1 MSDGKMR
8 IGLWWH
14 AQGTATSGLIFTDQF
29 LRIMSEIP
37 ETAPQHE
44 NHLLYSTSY
53 VRYVRYASRQIELG
67 TLKSGEA
74 RFSLETQPHEVSDV
88 SGVIPEVREIGSNI
102 SSGWVYDPLR
112 HFLRVRHRGTE
123 LVIRL
128 ETARV
133 S

>member
-1 MSDGKMR
+1 
-8 IGLWWH
+8 
-14 AQGTATSGLIFTDQF
+14 TATSGLIFTDQF

-37 ETAPQHE
+37 ETAPQH
-44 NHLLYSTSY
+44 NDHLLYSTSY

-74 RFSLETQPHEVSDV
+74 RFSLETQPYEVSDE
-88 SGVIPEVREIGSNI
+88 SGAIPELREIGSDI
-102 SSGWVYDPLR
+102 PGWVYDPLR
-112 HFLRVRHRGTE
+112 HFLRVRHRGTK

-128 ETARV
+128 EPART